1 MTGRDKSLTAGRG
14 SRLCGSRLRG
24 LQSWRFRGYRLRSM
38 ELRTFS
44 YIDILQP
51 QLTGFLQTVA
61 AGFMPLEQQA
71 SLFVEISPGIAI
83 NNITDVALKE
93 TSVVPGMQIVER
105 AFGMLEVHSFDQGQV
120 RLAGEVMLRKL
131 GLKEKDRM
139 KPKIVSEQTIT
150 GVDGHH
156 AMLINRMR
164 HGDMIGQSQTLY
176 TLEVQPAGYAA
187 LAANEAEKA
196 ASIHL
201 LEVVTFGAVGRL
213 WLGGGEAE
221 IEEAA
226 RAARKALASIEGRS

>member
-1 MTGRDKSLTAGRG
+1 
-14 SRLCGSRLRG
+14 
-24 LQSWRFRGYRLRSM
+24 M

-71 SLFVEISPGIAI
+71 ALFVEIAPGIAI

-93 TSVVPGMQIVER
+93 TAVIPGMQIVER

-120 RLAGEVMLRKL
+120 RLAGDVMLRKL
-131 GLKEKDRM
+131 GLKETDRM
-139 KPKIVSEQTIT
+139 KPKIVSEQTIN
-150 GVDGHH
+150 GIDGHH

-164 HGDMIGQSQTLY
+164 HGDMIGQGQTLY
-176 TLEVQPAGYAA
+176 TLEVSPAGYAA

-196 ASIHL
+196 APIRL
-201 LEVVTFGAVGRL
+201 LEVITFGAVGRL
-213 WLGGGEAE
+213 WLGGGEAD

-226 RAARKALASIEGRS
+226 KAARKALQSIEGRS